1 MSTVLSGHNSWLYRW
16 GAGVARRW
24 QLVLVAGLLAAV
36 FGAIA
41 YQDLRTHLT
50 GLDWEADHSES
61 SQVGAF
67 IEKHFPARGAEQDL
81 VVFDAGAADV
91 TGFGAAITP
100 TLNAVRA
107 ADGVTGV
114 LGPFDP
120 GAAGQVSSN
129 EHVAFAVVGLTGDP
143 AARATRAQRIQ
154 QIVSHNTAPNLR
166 AWLTGLSPIFNDNLR
181 IEETS
186 AERGETIGVALAL
199 VVLVLTLGSLVAPC
213 IPLLVTGAA
222 LTSTFSA
229 LEVATSVFSF
239 DSFAMSCVTMIGT
252 GIAIDYSLFL
262 VSRFREELARQSDS
276 GATGKHATTA
286 AIATTMATTGRTIL
300 IAGAV
305 VAVSLCSLFVI
316 RAPMYREIAIAIA
329 AAVAC
334 TLGCAMTIAPALLAA
349 LGPRVNRLSLPAR
362 WQPAEL
368 HATDPATSGGW
379 ARWARWVMR
388 HPLPLGAAATLI
400 LLAAAWP
407 LSGLRYGL
415 DLGMTALQDTP
426 SGKAATVLSD
436 SFSPGML
443 SPIQIAA
450 SGPGGQPLSSAQR
463 DQLAA
468 LTDNLAREPH
478 ITKVDVLDAAG
489 YRLITATPTTPADA
503 SATTH
508 IVEHIR
514 AQATAMTRTTDA
526 PDIAVGGP
534 TAKFIDLAHVTR
546 GGAPLVLV
554 LVLSSSFVF
563 LLAMFRSLAL
573 ALKAVVMNLLT
584 TAASVGLTV
593 AIFQWGCLASFLG
606 FTSVGFLQVY
616 MPVTIFAVIFG
627 LSMDYQVFLVRRI
640 REQWLCTGDNT
651 SAVVA
656 GIAHTARPITAAA
669 TIMVC
674 VFGSFIT
681 SDVLEMKQ
689 LGFGLAAAIAIDAA
703 LVRLLL
709 VPALMRLLG
718 RWNWWLPTLG
728 RQKTS
733 ITATA

>member
-1 MSTVLSGHNSWLYRW
+1 MGTVLSGENSWLYRW
-16 GAGVARRW
+16 GGAVARYW
-24 QLVLVAGLLAAV
+24 QLILVAGLLAAV
-36 FGAIA
+36 LGGTA
-41 YQDLRTHLT
+41 YQDLRAHLT

-67 IEKHFPARGAEQDL
+67 IGKHFPARGAEQDL
-81 VVFDAGAADV
+81 VVFDAGTADV
-91 TGFGAAITP
+91 TGFGPAIAP
-100 TLNAVRA
+100 ILRAVRA

-120 GAAGQVSSN
+120 GATGQISAN
-129 EHVAFAVVGLTGDP
+129 QHVAFAVVGLTGNP
-143 AARATRAQRIQ
+143 AQRAMRAEHLQ
-154 QIVSHNTAPNLR
+154 QIVSHNAAAPVR
-166 AWLTGLSPIFNDNLR
+166 TWLTGLSPIFNDNLHV
-181 IEETS
+181 EESS

-213 IPLLVTGAA
+213 IPLLVTAA
-222 LTSTFSA
+222 SLAITFGA
-229 LEVATSVFSF
+229 LEVATSVLSF
-239 DSFAMSCVTMIGT
+239 DSFVISCVTMIGT
-252 GIAIDYSLFL
+252 GIGIDYSLFV

-334 TLGCAMTIAPALLAA
+334 TLGSAMTILPALLAA

-362 WQPAEL
+362 WQPAEVR
-368 HATDPATSGGW
+368 ATEDGTSGGW

-388 HPLPLGAAATLI
+388 HPLALGAGATVI

-407 LSGLRYGL
+407 LSALRYGL
-415 DLGMTALQDTP
+415 DLGMTALQGTS
-426 SGKAATVLSD
+426 SGKAATVVSEA
-436 SFSPGML
+436 FTPGML
-443 SPIQIAA
+443 APIQITA
-450 SGPGGQPLSSAQR
+450 SGPGGRPLTATDS

-468 LTDNLAREPH
+468 LTNTLARDPH
-478 ITKVDVLDAAG
+478 IAKVDVLDDAG
-489 YRLITATPTTPADA
+489 YRLITAVPTTAADA
-503 SATTH
+503 PATTR
-508 IVEHIR
+508 IVERIR
-514 AQATAMTRTTDA
+514 AQTNALTRSTGTL
-526 PDIAVGGP
+526 DIHVGGP

-546 GGAPLVLV
+546 AGTPVVLALVLGC
-554 LVLSSSFVF
+554 SFLF

-593 AIFQWGCLASFLG
+593 AIFQWGWLARVFG

-640 REQWLCTGDNT
+640 REEWLRRGDNT
-651 SAVVA
+651 QAVVA
-656 GIAHTARPITAAA
+656 GLAHTARPITAAA

-674 VFGSFIT
+674 VFGSFIS

-703 LVRLLL
+703 LVRMLL

-718 RWNWWLPTLG
+718 RWNWWLPTVR
-728 RQKTS
+728 RQRVPFS
-733 ITATA
+733 AAA

>member
-1 MSTVLSGHNSWLYRW
+1 MSTVHCGQKSWLYRW

-24 QLVLVAGLLAAV
+24 QLVLVAGVLAALLGG
-36 FGAIA
+36 FA

-50 GLDWEADHSES
+50 GLDWEADRSES
-61 SQVGAF
+61 SQVGDF
-67 IEKHFPARGAEQDL
+67 SEKHFPARGAEQDL
-81 VVFDAGAADV
+81 VVFDAGAADI
-91 TGFGAAITP
+91 TGFGPAITR
-100 TLNAVRA
+100 TLGAVGA
-107 ADGVTGV
+107 ADGVTGIV
-114 LGPFDP
+114 GPFDP
-120 GAAGQVSSN
+120 GATGQISAN
-129 EHVAFAVVGLTGDP
+129 QHVAFAVVGLTGNP
-143 AARATRAQRIQ
+143 AQRAIRAQHIQ
-154 QIVSHNTAPNLR
+154 QIVAQNAAPNVR
-166 AWLTGLSPIFNDNLR
+166 AWLTGLSPIFNDNLLV
-181 IEETS
+181 EESS
-186 AERGETIGVALAL
+186 AERGETIGVVLAL

-213 IPLLVTGAA
+213 IPLLVTAA
-222 LTSTFSA
+222 SLMITFGA
-229 LEVATSVFSF
+229 LELTTSVFSF
-239 DSFAMSCVTMIGT
+239 DSFVISCVTMIGT
-252 GIAIDYSLFL
+252 GIAIDYSLFV
-262 VSRFREELARQSDS
+262 VSRFREELAQQSES

-334 TLGCAMTIAPALLAA
+334 TLGCAMTILPVLLAG

-368 HATDPATSGGW
+368 HATDAATSGGW

-415 DLGMTALQDTP
+415 DLGMTALQGTP

-436 SFSPGML
+436 SFTPGML
-443 SPIQIAA
+443 WPIQITA
-450 SGPGGQPLSSAQR
+450 SGPGGRPLSAAQGDR
-463 DQLAA
+463 LAA
-468 LTDNLAREPH
+468 LTDTLAREPH
-478 ITKVDVLDAAG
+478 IAKVDVLDAPG
-489 YRLITATPTTPADA
+489 YRLISAIPTTPADA

-508 IVEHIR
+508 IVERIR
-514 AQATAMTRTTDA
+514 AQAAAMTRSTGA
-526 PDIAVGGP
+526 PDIHVGGP

-546 GGAPLVLV
+546 AGTPLVLV
-554 LVLSSSFVF
+554 LVLGSSFLF

-593 AIFQWGCLASFLG
+593 AIFQWGWLASLLG

-640 REQWLCTGDNT
+640 REEWLNTGDNT

-718 RWNWWLPTLG
+718 RWNWWLPTIG
-728 RQKTS
+728 RQPAS
-733 ITATA
+733 VSSNM

>member
-1 MSTVLSGHNSWLYRW
+1 MRTVVSGENSWLYRW
-16 GAGVARRW
+16 GAGVARYW
-24 QLVLVAGLLAAV
+24 QLVLVAGLLATV
-36 FGAIA
+36 LGGTA
-41 YQDLRTHLT
+41 YQDLRAHLT

-67 IEKHFPARGAEQDL
+67 IERHFPARGAEQDL
-81 VVFDAGAADV
+81 VVFDAGTADV
-91 TGFGAAITP
+91 TGFGPAIAP
-100 TLNAVRA
+100 ILRAVRS

-120 GAAGQVSSN
+120 GATGQVSAN
-129 EHVAFAVVGLTGDP
+129 QHVAFAVVGLTGNP
-143 AARATRAQRIQ
+143 AQRAMRAQHLQ
-154 QIVSHNTAPNLR
+154 QIVARNAVAPLR
-166 AWLTGLSPIFNDNLR
+166 TWLTGLSPIFNDNLHV
-181 IEETS
+181 EESS

-213 IPLLVTGAA
+213 IPLLVTAA
-222 LTSTFSA
+222 SLAITFGA
-229 LEVATSVFSF
+229 LEVATSVLSF
-239 DSFAMSCVTMIGT
+239 DSFVISCVTMIGT
-252 GIAIDYSLFL
+252 GIGIDYSLFV

-334 TLGCAMTIAPALLAA
+334 TLGSAMTILPALLAA

-362 WQPAEL
+362 WQPAGL
-368 HATDPATSGGW
+368 RATEDGTSGGW

-388 HPLPLGAAATLI
+388 HPFALGAGATVI

-407 LSGLRYGL
+407 LSALRYGL
-415 DLGMTALQDTP
+415 DLGMTALQGTP
-426 SGKAATVLSD
+426 SGKAASVVSEAFT
-436 SFSPGML
+436 PGML
-443 SPIQIAA
+443 APIQITA
-450 SGPGGQPLSSAQR
+450 SGPGRPLSAADS
-463 DQLAA
+463 DQLAT
-468 LTDNLAREPH
+468 LTNTLARDPH
-478 ITKVDVLDAAG
+478 ITKVDVLDGAG
-489 YRLITATPTTPADA
+489 YRLITAVPTTAADA
-503 SATTH
+503 PATTR
-508 IVEHIR
+508 IVERIR
-514 AQATAMTRTTDA
+514 AQASAVTRSTGTTL
-526 PDIAVGGP
+526 DIHVGGP

-546 GGAPLVLV
+546 AGTPVVLALVLGC
-554 LVLSSSFVF
+554 SFLF

-584 TAASVGLTV
+584 TAASIGLTV
-593 AIFQWGCLASFLG
+593 AIFQWGWLASALG

-640 REQWLCTGDNT
+640 REEWLHSGDNT
-651 SAVVA
+651 QAVVA
-656 GIAHTARPITAAA
+656 GLTHTARPITAAA

-674 VFGSFIT
+674 VFGSFIS

-703 LVRLLL
+703 LVRMLL

-718 RWNWWLPTLG
+718 RWNWWLPTV
-728 RQKTS
+728 RRRRAPIS
-733 ITATA
+733 AAA

>member
-1 MSTVLSGHNSWLYRW
+1 MSTVLCGQNSWLYRW

-36 FGAIA
+36 LGGIA
-41 YQDLRTHLT
+41 YQDLRAHLT
-50 GLDWEADHSES
+50 GLDWEADRSES

-81 VVFDAGAADV
+81 VVFDAGTADI
-91 TGFGAAITP
+91 TGFGSAITP
-100 TLNAVRA
+100 ILHAVRA

-114 LGPFDP
+114 VGPFDP
-120 GAAGQVSSN
+120 AATGQISAN
-129 EHVAFAVVGLTGDP
+129 QHVAFAVVGLTGDP
-143 AARATRAQRIQ
+143 ASRAMRAQRIQ
-154 QIVSHNTAPNLR
+154 QIVSQNAAPNLR
-166 AWLTGLSPIFNDNLR
+166 AWLTGLSPIFNDNLLV
-181 IEETS
+181 EENS
-186 AERGETIGVALAL
+186 AERGETIGIALAL

-213 IPLLVTGAA
+213 IPLLVTGCA
-222 LTSTFSA
+222 LTITFGA
-229 LEVATSVFSF
+229 LELATSVFSF
-239 DSFAMSCVTMIGT
+239 DSFVISCVTMIGT
-252 GIAIDYSLFL
+252 GIAIDYSLFV

-276 GATGKHATTA
+276 GTAGKHATTA
-286 AIATTMATTGRTIL
+286 AIGTTMATTGRTIL

-334 TLGCAMTIAPALLAA
+334 TLGCAMTILPALLAA

-362 WQPAEL
+362 WQPAQL
-368 HATDPATSGGW
+368 QAIDAATSGGW

-400 LLAAAWP
+400 LLLAAWP

-415 DLGMTALQDTP
+415 DLGMTALQGTP

-436 SFSPGML
+436 SFTPGML
-443 SPIQIAA
+443 SPIQITA
-450 SGPGGQPLSSAQR
+450 SGPGGRPLSAAQS

-468 LTDNLAREPH
+468 LTDTLAREAH
-478 ITKVDVLDAAG
+478 IAKVDVVDDAG
-489 YRLITATPTTPADA
+489 YRLISAIPTTPADA

-508 IVEHIR
+508 IVERIR
-514 AQATAMTRTTDA
+514 AQAGAMTHSAGA
-526 PDIAVGGP
+526 PDIHVGGP

-546 GGAPLVLV
+546 AGTPLVLA
-554 LVLSSSFVF
+554 LVLGSSFVF

-593 AIFQWGCLASFLG
+593 GIFQWGWLASLFG

-616 MPVTIFAVIFG
+616 MPITIFAVIFG

-640 REQWLCTGDNT
+640 REEWLNTGDNT
-651 SAVVA
+651 ASVVA

-674 VFGSFIT
+674 VFASFVT

-728 RQKTS
+728 RPRS
-733 ITATA
+733 SVPATA

>member
-1 MSTVLSGHNSWLYRW
+1 MSTVLSGQNSWLYRW

-24 QLVLVAGLLAAV
+24 RLVLVAGLLAAV
-36 FGAIA
+36 LGGIA
-41 YQDLRTHLT
+41 YQDLRAHLT
-50 GLDWEADHSES
+50 GLDWEADRSES

-81 VVFDAGAADV
+81 VVFDAVDADI

-100 TLNAVRA
+100 MLSAVRA

-114 LGPFDP
+114 VGPFDP
-120 GAAGQVSSN
+120 GATGQVSAN
-129 EHVAFAVVGLTGDP
+129 RRVAFAVVGLAGDP
-143 AARATRAQRIQ
+143 ASRAIRAQHIQ
-154 QIVSHNTAPNLR
+154 QIVSQNAAPNVR
-166 AWLTGLSPIFNDNLR
+166 AWLTGLSPIFNDNLVV
-181 IEETS
+181 EESS

-199 VVLVLTLGSLVAPC
+199 VVLVLTLGSIVASC
-213 IPLLVTGAA
+213 IPLLVTAA
-222 LTSTFSA
+222 SLANTFAA
-229 LEVATSVFSF
+229 LEVATAVFSF
-239 DSFAMSCVTMIGT
+239 DSFVISCVTMIGT
-252 GIAIDYSLFL
+252 GIAIDYSLFV

-276 GATGKHATTA
+276 GATGEHATAA
-286 AIATTMATTGRTIL
+286 AIATTIATTGRTIL

-316 RAPMYREIAIAIA
+316 EAPIYREIAIAIA

-334 TLGCAMTIAPALLAA
+334 TLGCAMTILPALLAA

-368 HATDPATSGGW
+368 RATEEGTSGGW

-388 HPLPLGAAATLI
+388 HPLPLGTAATLI

-415 DLGMTALQDTP
+415 DLGMPALQGTP
-426 SGKAATVLSD
+426 SGKAATVLFD
-436 SFSPGML
+436 AFTPGML
-443 SPIQIAA
+443 SPIQITA
-450 SGPGGQPLSSAQR
+450 SGPGGRPLSAAQS
-463 DQLAA
+463 DQLGA
-468 LTDNLAREPH
+468 LSDSLAREPH
-478 ITKVDVLDAAG
+478 IAKVDVFDDAG
-489 YRLITATPTTPADA
+489 YRLITALPTTPADA
-503 SATTH
+503 PATTH

-514 AQATAMTRTTDA
+514 AQAVAMTRSTGA
-526 PDIAVGGP
+526 PDIHVGGP
-534 TAKFIDLAHVTR
+534 TAKFIDLSHVTR
-546 GGAPLVLV
+546 AGTPLVLI
-554 LVLSSSFVF
+554 LVLGSSFLF

-593 AIFQWGCLASFLG
+593 AIFQWGWLASAFG

-640 REQWLCTGDNT
+640 REEWLHTGDNT
-651 SAVVA
+651 VAVVA

-718 RWNWWLPTLG
+718 RWNWWLPTLR
-728 RQKTS
+728 RQRS
-733 ITATA
+733 PISAAA